1 MAASDKFYQDVIKEI
16 NPLFNE
22 FGKEFTVSKP
32 GSYDE
37 DAMVTLPSVTR
48 KVWGIV
54 AEQEL
59 TSGIMQMANGSFTK
73 WTGSSNLILRN
84 DANLQPEE
92 TITVDG
98 KEYPA
103 SKVEQVKPA
112 DIVVI
117 FIMELT
123 R

>member
-1 MAASDKFYQDVIKEI
+1 MAASDKFYQDIIKDI
-16 NPLFNE
+16 KPLFE
-22 FGKEFTVSKP
+22 QFGKEFTVSKP
-32 GSYDE
+32 GGYDE
-37 DAMVTLPSVTR
+37 NTMTTNAPTTR
-48 KVWGIV
+48 TVWGIV
-54 AEQEL
+54 AEQEI
-59 TSGIMQMANGSFTK
+59 TSGILQMANGAVTK

-84 DANLQPEE
+84 DANLQQDES
-92 TITVDG
+92 ITVGG

-103 SKVEQVKPA
+103 SKIEPIQPA